1 MTASSKPARRLPEP
15 KRAAL
20 YVGLSVF
27 ALLMAWPLIFMVLTS
42 FKSLEQIL
50 RRPLSIWPDPW
61 VLDNFTEA
69 WASVDFPQ
77 AYWNS
82 LYITALIVLG
92 TLFTAAMAGYAF
104 ARLEFPGRR
113 FLFIAFLATQMVPK
127 QVIVVPLFVMLS
139 RMGWVD
145 SHLALIVPAALSSPF
160 AVFLVR
166 QFVRAIPI
174 ELEEAAT
181 IDGANRGRVFF
192 SIILPNLRPALGAL
206 GIIVALDAWNSFFLP
221 LIFLNSTET
230 FTIPLLLSQ
239 FQGQY
244 GGFNYALVMA
254 ASAISVVP
262 MLIVFVLGQRWI
274 VNSMAASGLGGR

>member
-1 MTASSKPARRLPEP
+1 MTAQQTTSPRRIQP
-15 KRAAL
+15 RRVAL
-20 YVGLSVF
+20 YAGLAVF
-27 ALLMAWPLIFMVLTS
+27 ALAMAWPLVFMILTS

-69 WASVDFPQ
+69 WNAVDFPQ

-92 TLFTAAMAGYAF
+92 TLLTAAMAGYAF

-113 FLFIAFLATQMVPK
+113 VLFIGFLATQMVPK

-139 RMGWVD
+139 RIGWID

-181 IDGANRGRVFF
+181 IDGASRGRVFF
-192 SIILPNLRPALGAL
+192 SIVLPNLRPALGAL
-206 GIIVALDAWNSFFLP
+206 GIIVALDSWNSFFLP
-221 LIFLNSTET
+221 LIFLNTTET
-230 FTIPLLLSQ
+230 FTLPLLLSQ

-254 ASAISVVP
+254 ASAVSVVP

-274 VNSMAASGLGGR
+274 VNSMAQSGLGGR

>member
-1 MTASSKPARRLPEP
+1 MTAAARRRPIAPAR
-15 KRAAL
+15 
-20 YVGLSVF
+20 VGLYLGLGIFS
-27 ALLMAWPLIFMVLTS
+27 LLMAWPLIFMVLTS

-61 VLDNFTEA
+61 VLDNYVEA
-69 WASVDFPQ
+69 WDSVPFPQ

-82 LYITALIVLG
+82 LYICALVVLG
-92 TLFTAAMAGYAF
+92 TLLTASMAGYAF

-113 FLFIAFLATQMVPK
+113 VLFIAFLATQMVPK

-139 RMGWVD
+139 RIGWVD

-181 IDGANRGRVFF
+181 IDGASRGRIFF
-192 SIILPNLRPALGAL
+192 SVVLPNLRPALGAL
-206 GIIVALDAWNSFFLP
+206 GIIVALETWNSFFYP

-230 FTIPLLLSQ
+230 FTVPLLLSQ

-254 ASAISVVP
+254 GSAISVVP

-274 VNSMAASGLGGR
+274 VNSMAQSGLGGR

>member
-1 MTASSKPARRLPEP
+1 MQQAPARRRIEP
-15 KRAAL
+15 RRVAT
-20 YVGLSVF
+20 YVVLAVF
-27 ALLMAWPLIFMVLTS
+27 SFLMAWPLVFMILSS

-61 VLDNFTEA
+61 VLDNFAEA
-69 WASVDFPQ
+69 WQSVDFPQ

-92 TLFTAAMAGYAF
+92 TLLTASMAGYAF

-113 FLFIAFLATQMVPK
+113 VLFIAFLATQMVPK

-139 RMGWVD
+139 RIGWID

-181 IDGANRGRVFF
+181 IDGASRGRVFF
-192 SIILPNLRPALGAL
+192 SVVLPNLRPALGAL
-206 GIIVALDAWNSFFLP
+206 GIIVALDTWNSFFYP
-221 LIFLNSTET
+221 LIFLNTTET

-239 FQGQY
+239 FEGQY

-274 VNSMAASGLGGR
+274 VNSMAQSGLGGR

>member
-1 MTASSKPARRLPEP
+1 
-15 KRAAL
+15 
-20 YVGLSVF
+20 
-27 ALLMAWPLIFMVLTS
+27 MVLTS
-42 FKSLEQIL
+42 FKGLEQIL
-50 RRPLSIWPDPW
+50 RRPLSIIPDPW
-61 VLDNFTEA
+61 TLDNFTEA
-69 WASVDFPQ
+69 WAAVPFPQ

-82 LYITALIVLG
+82 LYICALIVIG
-92 TLFTAAMAGYAF
+92 TLLTASMAGYAF

-113 FLFIAFLATQMVPK
+113 VLFVAFLATQMVPK
-127 QVIVVPLFVMLS
+127 QVIVVPLFVLLA
-139 RMGWVD
+139 RIGWID

-181 IDGANRGRVFF
+181 IDGASRGRIFF
-192 SIILPNLRPALGAL
+192 SIVLPNLRPALGAL
-206 GIIVALDAWNSFFLP
+206 GIIVALDVWNSFFLP

-239 FQGQY
+239 FEGQY
-244 GGFNYALVMA
+244 GGLNYALVMA

-274 VNSMAASGLGGR
+274 VNSMAQSGLGGK

>member
-1 MTASSKPARRLPEP
+1 MQQAPARRRIEP
-15 KRAAL
+15 RRVAT
-20 YVGLSVF
+20 YVVLAVF
-27 ALLMAWPLIFMVLTS
+27 SFLMAWPLVFMILSS

-61 VLDNFTEA
+61 VLDNFAEA
-69 WASVDFPQ
+69 WQSVDFPQ

-92 TLFTAAMAGYAF
+92 TLLTASMAGYAF

-113 FLFIAFLATQMVPK
+113 VLFIAFLATQMVPK

-139 RMGWVD
+139 RFGWID

-181 IDGANRGRVFF
+181 IDGASRGRVFF
-192 SIILPNLRPALGAL
+192 SVVLPNLRPALGAL
-206 GIIVALDAWNSFFLP
+206 GIIVALDTWNSFFYP
-221 LIFLNSTET
+221 LIFLNTTET

-239 FQGQY
+239 FEGQY

-274 VNSMAASGLGGR
+274 VNSMAQSGLGGR